1 MMRVRFTKLLSKR
14 PVVII
19 CRILLAAI
27 FIYAAVGKL
36 LNPADF
42 ADNVAGFRILPFWS
56 VNFFAIILPWIEII
70 CAISLLIGIGVRS
83 SGLLL
88 IGLNIMFIAAA
99 ISAMA
104 RGLSINC
111 GCFTLSKAHDS
122 VGWNLIIR
130 DIAFMLLC
138 LPLILP
144 SHKPSKSIHS

>member
-1 MMRVRFTKLLSKR
+1 MMRVGLTKLLSKR

-42 ADNVAGFRILPFWS
+42 ADNVAGFRILPLWS

-70 CAISLLIGIGVRS
+70 CGISLLIGIGVRS

-104 RGLSINC
+104 RGLSIDC
-111 GCFTLSKAHDS
+111 GCFTLSKAHDN

-130 DIAFMLLC
+130 DIVFILLC
-138 LPLILP
+138 LPLMLSP
-144 SHKPSKSIHS
+144 QKSSKS